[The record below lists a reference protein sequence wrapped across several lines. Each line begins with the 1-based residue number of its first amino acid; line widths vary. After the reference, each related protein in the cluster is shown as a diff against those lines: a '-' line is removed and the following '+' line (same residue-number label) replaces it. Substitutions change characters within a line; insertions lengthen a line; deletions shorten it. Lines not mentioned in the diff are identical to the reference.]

1 MRDMLEDIFQDQAN
15 DPIEAAR
22 RGLQRQLRKRFYS
35 QVGIS
40 ECDSG
45 FQILLDGRP
54 VKTPGRH
61 GLAAPTRPLAQAI
74 ADEWQAQSDLIDPLN
89 MPLTRLANTIIDGVA
104 SAPRE
109 VAAEIAKYLG
119 SDLLVYRARTP
130 EGLVERQAKHWDPIL
145 AWARDALGAHFALA
159 TGVTFV
165 EQPAATLAAAT
176 AAIPSDPWQLGAT
189 HIVTTLTGSALIA
202 LALAQGALSL
212 EEAWTAAHV
221 DEDWNM
227 DQWGRDETALARRA
241 VHFKDMEAAARV
253 LTRAA

>member
-1 MRDMLEDIFQDQAN
+1 MLEDIFQDHET

-22 RGLQRQLRKRFYS
+22 RGLGRQLRKRFYGE
-35 QVGIS
+35 VRIS
-40 ECDSG
+40 EGEGG

-61 GLAAPTRPLAQAI
+61 GLAAPTRALAQEI
-74 ADEWQAQSDLIDPLN
+74 ADEWQAQRDVIDPLN

-119 SDLLVYRARTP
+119 SDLLVYRAQMP

-159 TGVTFV
+159 AGVAFV
-165 EQPAATLAAAT
+165 QQPAATLAAAT

-189 HIVTTLTGSALIA
+189 HIITTLTGSALIA
-202 LALAQGALSL
+202 LALARGALSL
-212 EEAWTAAHV
+212 EEAWAAAH
-221 DEDWNM
+221 
-227 DQWGRDETALARRA
+227 
-241 VHFKDMEAAARV
+241 
-253 LTRAA
+253 